1 MARTKM
7 VVRMVADQ
15 RRQQIQQLGPSRAAP
30 RRRRAPWTGVKN
42 IEGSVRNKTF
52 KIKKLIAVTKNI
64 EIKKR
69 ANSLKNGS
77 T

>member
-1 MARTKM
+1 M

-30 RRRRAPWTGVKN
+30 HRRRAPWTGV
-42 IEGSVRNKTF
+42 KTF
-52 KIKKLIAVTKNI
+52 KIKKLIAVTK
-64 EIKKR
+64 KR
-69 ANSLKNGS
+69 ANSSKNGS